1 MATET
6 DIQEVI
12 ERYKRPFNSSPTYTE
27 VGDCIELFFS
37 DEDFHADR
45 VDCWLTVYRS
55 FGDGRV
61 IGFLLKNVKTLLSA
75 FASLG
80 LDCRVLRQGSKVQL
94 LSLIAFVPWVEP
106 AAIERDPYR
115 DLLNCLKTH
124 PEVQEVD
131 LKQVA

>member
-12 ERYKRPFNSSPTYTE
+12 ERYKRPFSSSPTYTE
-27 VGDCIELFFS
+27 VGDCIEVFFS

-55 FGDGRV
+55 FADGRM
-61 IGFLLKNVKTLLSA
+61 IGFMFKNVKTILSA
-75 FASLG
+75 FESLG
-80 LDCRVLRQGSKVQL
+80 LDCRVSRQGSKVQL

-106 AAIERDPYR
+106 AAIERDSHR
-115 DLLNCLKTH
+115 DLLTCLKAR
-124 PEVQEVD
+124 PDVQEVD
-131 LKQVA
+131 LKQAA